1 MYSFGKVT
9 KKEQKILQLLK
20 ITNST
25 VELFKLLKK
34 KKKEKMM
41 SLHEIAV
48 QLLKICS
55 KSVFTVW

>member
-20 ITNST
+20 IMNST

-34 KKKEKMM
+34 EKMR

-48 QLLKICS
+48 HLLKIC
-55 KSVFTVW
+55 

>member
-34 KKKEKMM
+34 KEKMM